1 MTQENS
7 YKGFSTFNDI
17 DDQTL
22 RTRNRACILANIA
35 ESNVRNRLI
44 SPKGA
49 GLILGY
55 MSKIISS
62 ERQAVTEKFKE
73 TMLERGFK
81 LV

>member
-1 MTQENS
+1 MTNTDN

-17 DDQTL
+17 PDETL
-22 RTRNRACILANIA
+22 RTRNRAIILANIA

-55 MSKIISS
+55 MSRILPT
-62 ERQAVTEKFKE
+62 ERASVTEKFKSV
-73 TMLERGFK
+73 MLERGFK